1 MNYYISVTAF
11 QSIVL
16 FIAVFFIGAR
26 RMKKR
31 GKIGDFFNRKSIK
44 LGLLLISALLI
55 ATTST
60 NVYYG
65 LLQEQSIGVV
75 EAKVHFTAGDDSTA
89 AGYNPGLNENYCRLS
104 LNAYANVTLYYEQAV
119 NITNTD
125 TIAHD
130 IRLRHVAI
138 GPVSGTDSIENFTQI
153 DFKLVDKA
161 GTVQRTLT
169 YTTVPVD
176 TWVPPGAPTAYITLP
191 ALTEWTMQIETN
203 AAPGAK
209 VVSCWIEIAVDV
221 DE

>member
-1 MNYYISVTAF
+1 
-11 QSIVL
+11 
-16 FIAVFFIGAR
+16 
-26 RMKKR
+26 MKKR

-44 LGLLLISALLI
+44 LGLLLISAILI

-65 LLQEQSIGVV
+65 LLQEQSIGIV
-75 EAKVHFTAGDDSTA
+75 EAKVHFKAGDDSPA
-89 AGYNPGLNENYCRLS
+89 AGYTPGLNETYCKLT

-125 TIAHD
+125 IAAHD

-138 GPVSGTDSIENFTQI
+138 GPNDNSVGNFTQI
-153 DFKLVDKA
+153 DFKLVDRA
-161 GTVQRTLT
+161 GNVQRTLT
-169 YTTVPVD
+169 YTTTVD
-176 TWVPPGAPTAYITLP
+176 TWNTPATTAYITVP
-191 ALTEWTMQIETN
+191 ALTEWTMQIETK

-209 VVSCWIEIAVDV
+209 VVSCWIEIAIDV

>member
-1 MNYYISVTAF
+1 
-11 QSIVL
+11 
-16 FIAVFFIGAR
+16 
-26 RMKKR
+26 MKKR
-31 GKIGDFFNRKSIK
+31 GKIGEFFNRKSIK

-65 LLQEQSIGVV
+65 LLQESSVGIV

-89 AGYNPGLNENYCRLS
+89 AGYTPGANETYCRLS

-125 TIAHD
+125 TAAHD
-130 IRLRHVAI
+130 IRLRPVTISPISGNVAV
-138 GPVSGTDSIENFTQI
+138 GNFTQI
-153 DFKLVDKA
+153 DFKIVDKS

-169 YTTVPVD
+169 YTTTGD
-176 TWVPPGAPTAYITLP
+176 TWDAVTSTAYVTLP
-191 ALTEWTMQIETN
+191 SSTEWTIQVETR
-203 AAPGAK
+203 AAPGANK
-209 VVSCWIEIAVDV
+209 VSCWIEIAIDV

>member
-1 MNYYISVTAF
+1 
-11 QSIVL
+11 
-16 FIAVFFIGAR
+16 
-26 RMKKR
+26 MKKR

-65 LLQEQSIGVV
+65 LLQENQIGVV

-89 AGYNPGLNENYCRLS
+89 AGYSPGLNETYCKLS

-125 TIAHD
+125 TAAHD

-138 GPVSGTDSIENFTQI
+138 GPTSGTESVGNFTQI
-153 DFKLVDKA
+153 DFKLVDVS

-169 YTTVPVD
+169 YTTTGD
-176 TWVPPGAPTAYITLP
+176 TWNTPPTTAYITLP
-191 ALTEWTMQIETN
+191 ASTEWTMQIETR
-203 AAPGAK
+203 AAPGAN
-209 VVSCWIEIAVDV
+209 VVSCWIEIAIDV

>member
-1 MNYYISVTAF
+1 
-11 QSIVL
+11 
-16 FIAVFFIGAR
+16 
-26 RMKKR
+26 MKKR

-65 LLQEQSIGVV
+65 LLQENTIGVV
-75 EAKVHFTAGDDSTA
+75 EAKVHFKAGDDSTA
-89 AGYNPGLNENYCRLS
+89 AGYTAGLNETYCKLT

-125 TIAHD
+125 IATHD

-138 GPVSGTDSIENFTQI
+138 GPASGTESVGNFTQI

-169 YTTVPVD
+169 YTTTGDNWDAMPA
-176 TWVPPGAPTAYITLP
+176 TTAYITLP
-191 ALTEWTMQIETN
+191 ATTEWTMQIETH

-209 VVSCWIEIAVDV
+209 VVSCWIEIAIDV

>member
-1 MNYYISVTAF
+1 
-11 QSIVL
+11 
-16 FIAVFFIGAR
+16 
-26 RMKKR
+26 MKKR

-65 LLQEQSIGVV
+65 LLQEQSIGIV
-75 EAKVHFTAGDDSTA
+75 EAMVHFTDGDDSTA
-89 AGYNPGLNENYCRLS
+89 AGYTAGLNETYCKLS

-125 TIAHD
+125 VAAHD
-130 IRLRHVAI
+130 IRLRHVGI
-138 GPVSGTDSIENFTQI
+138 GPNDDSVENFTRI
-153 DFKLVDKA
+153 DFKLVDRA

-169 YTTVPVD
+169 YTTSPVD
-176 TWVPPGAPTAYITLP
+176 TWNTPAPTAYITLP
-191 ALTEWTMQIETN
+191 ATTEWTLQIETH

-209 VVSCWIEIAVDV
+209 VVSCWLEIAVDV
-221 DE
+221 D

>member
-1 MNYYISVTAF
+1 
-11 QSIVL
+11 
-16 FIAVFFIGAR
+16 
-26 RMKKR
+26 MKKR

-44 LGLLLISALLI
+44 LGLLLISAILI

-65 LLQEQSIGVV
+65 LLQESSIGVV
-75 EAKVHFTAGDDSTA
+75 EAKVHFKAGDDSAA
-89 AGYNPGLNENYCRLS
+89 AGYTPGLNETYCKLT

-125 TIAHD
+125 AAAHD

-138 GPVSGTDSIENFTQI
+138 GPNDDSVGNFTQI
-153 DFKLVDKA
+153 DFKLVDVS

-169 YTTVPVD
+169 YTTTID
-176 TWVPPGAPTAYITLP
+176 TWNTPAPTAYITLP
-191 ALTEWTMQIETN
+191 ASTEWTLQIETH

-209 VVSCWIEIAVDV
+209 VVSCWLEIAIDV

>member
-1 MNYYISVTAF
+1 
-11 QSIVL
+11 
-16 FIAVFFIGAR
+16 
-26 RMKKR
+26 MKKR

-65 LLQEQSIGVV
+65 LLQEQSIGIV

-89 AGYNPGLNENYCRLS
+89 AGYTPGLNETYCKLS

-125 TIAHD
+125 AAAHD

-138 GPVSGTDSIENFTQI
+138 GPATGTESVGNFTQI
-153 DFKLVDKA
+153 DFKLVDKV
-161 GTVQRTLT
+161 GVVQRTLS
-169 YTTVPVD
+169 YTTTGDIWNTPA
-176 TWVPPGAPTAYITLP
+176 TTAYSTLP
-191 ALTEWTMQIETN
+191 ATTDWTIQIETH
-203 AAPGAK
+203 AAPGANL
-209 VVSCWIEIAVDV
+209 VNCWIEIAIDV

>member
-1 MNYYISVTAF
+1 
-11 QSIVL
+11 
-16 FIAVFFIGAR
+16 
-26 RMKKR
+26 MKKR
-31 GKIGDFFNRKSIK
+31 GRIGDFFNRKSIK

-89 AGYNPGLNENYCRLS
+89 AGYTPGLNETYCRLS
-104 LNAYANVTLYYEQAV
+104 LNAYANVTLYYDQAV

-125 TIAHD
+125 AAAHD
-130 IRLRHVAI
+130 IRLRHVAV
-138 GPVSGTDSIENFTQI
+138 GPADGTPSNGNFTQI
-153 DFKLVDKA
+153 DFKLVDVS

-169 YTTVPVD
+169 YTTTGD
-176 TWVPPGAPTAYITLP
+176 NWNPPGAPTAYITLP
-191 ALTEWTMQIETN
+191 AATEWTMQIETN

-209 VVSCWIEIAVDV
+209 VVNCWIEIAIDV

>member
-1 MNYYISVTAF
+1 
-11 QSIVL
+11 
-16 FIAVFFIGAR
+16 
-26 RMKKR
+26 MKKR
-31 GKIGDFFNRKSIK
+31 GRIADFFNRKSIK
-44 LGLLLISALLI
+44 LGLLMISALLI

-65 LLQEQSIGVV
+65 LLQENTIGIV
-75 EAKVHFTAGDDSTA
+75 EAKVHFTAGEDSTA
-89 AGYNPGLNENYCRLS
+89 AQYDAGTNETYCRLS
-104 LNAYANVTLYYEQAV
+104 FNAYANVTLYYEQAV

-125 TIAHD
+125 TAAHD

-138 GPVSGTDSIENFTQI
+138 GPTSGSNSVGNFTSI
-153 DFKLVDKA
+153 LFKVVDKA

-169 YTTVPVD
+169 YTTTGD
-176 TWVPPGAPTAYITLP
+176 TWNTPGAPTAYISLP
-191 ALTEWTMQIETN
+191 ASTEWTIQVETR

>member
-1 MNYYISVTAF
+1 
-11 QSIVL
+11 
-16 FIAVFFIGAR
+16 
-26 RMKKR
+26 MKKR

-44 LGLLLISALLI
+44 LGLLLISAILI

-89 AGYNPGLNENYCRLS
+89 AGYTPGLNETYCRLS

-125 TIAHD
+125 TAAHD

-138 GPVSGTDSIENFTQI
+138 GPISGDESVGNFTQI

-161 GTVQRTLT
+161 GNVLRTLT
-169 YTTVPVD
+169 YTTTGDNWNTPA
-176 TWVPPGAPTAYITLP
+176 GPTLYSTLP
-191 ALTEWTMQIETN
+191 ASTDWTMQIETH
-203 AAPGAK
+203 AAPGANL
-209 VVSCWIEIAVDV
+209 VSCWIEIAVDV

>member
-1 MNYYISVTAF
+1 
-11 QSIVL
+11 
-16 FIAVFFIGAR
+16 
-26 RMKKR
+26 MKKR

-65 LLQEQSIGVV
+65 LLQESSIGVV

-89 AGYNPGLNENYCRLS
+89 AGYSPGLNETYCKLT

-125 TIAHD
+125 AAPHD

-138 GPVSGTDSIENFTQI
+138 GPNDDSVGNFTQI
-153 DFKLVDKA
+153 DFILVDKA
-161 GTVQRTLT
+161 GTAQRTLT
-169 YTTVPVD
+169 YTTAGD
-176 TWVPPGAPTAYITLP
+176 TWVTPATTAYITLP
-191 ALTEWTMQIETN
+191 STTEWTMQIETH
-203 AAPGAK
+203 AAPGANI
-209 VVSCWIEIAVDV
+209 VSCWIEIAVDV
-221 DE
+221 NE

>member
-1 MNYYISVTAF
+1 
-11 QSIVL
+11 
-16 FIAVFFIGAR
+16 
-26 RMKKR
+26 MKKR

-65 LLQEQSIGVV
+65 LLQEQSIGIV
-75 EAKVHFTAGDDSTA
+75 EAKVHFTDGDDSTA
-89 AGYNPGLNENYCRLS
+89 AGYTPGLNETYCKLS
-104 LNAYANVTLYYEQAV
+104 LNAYANVTLYYDQAV

-125 TIAHD
+125 ATAHD
-130 IRLRHVAI
+130 IRLRHVAV
-138 GPVSGTDSIENFTQI
+138 GPNDNTVGNFTQI

-169 YTTVPVD
+169 YTTTGD
-176 TWVPPGAPTAYITLP
+176 TWNPPGAPTAYISLP
-191 ALTEWTMQIETN
+191 AATEWTMQIETH

-209 VVSCWIEIAVDV
+209 VVNCWIEIAIDV

>member
-1 MNYYISVTAF
+1 
-11 QSIVL
+11 
-16 FIAVFFIGAR
+16 
-26 RMKKR
+26 MKKR

-65 LLQEQSIGVV
+65 LLQESSIGVV

-89 AGYNPGLNENYCRLS
+89 AGYSPGLNETYCKLT

-125 TIAHD
+125 AAPHD

-138 GPVSGTDSIENFTQI
+138 GPNDDSVGNFTQI
-153 DFKLVDKA
+153 DFILVDKA
-161 GTVQRTLT
+161 GTAQRTLT
-169 YTTVPVD
+169 YTTAGD
-176 TWVPPGAPTAYITLP
+176 TWVTPATTAYITLP
-191 ALTEWTMQIETN
+191 STTEWTMQIETH

-209 VVSCWIEIAVDV
+209 VVSCWLEIAIDV

>member
-1 MNYYISVTAF
+1 
-11 QSIVL
+11 
-16 FIAVFFIGAR
+16 
-26 RMKKR
+26 MKKR

-65 LLQEQSIGVV
+65 LLQESSIGVV

-89 AGYNPGLNENYCRLS
+89 AGYSPGLNETYCSLT

-125 TIAHD
+125 TTAHD
-130 IRLRHVAI
+130 IRLRPIAI
-138 GPVSGTDSIENFTQI
+138 GPVSGTDSVGNFTQI
-153 DFKLVDKA
+153 DFKLVDVS

-169 YTTVPVD
+169 YTTTGD
-176 TWVPPGAPTAYITLP
+176 TWNPPATTAYITMP

-209 VVSCWIEIAVDV
+209 VVSCWIEIAIDV

>member
-1 MNYYISVTAF
+1 
-11 QSIVL
+11 
-16 FIAVFFIGAR
+16 
-26 RMKKR
+26 MKKR

-44 LGLLLISALLI
+44 LGLLLISAILI

-60 NVYYG
+60 DVYYG
-65 LLQEQSIGVV
+65 LLQESSIGVV
-75 EAKVHFTAGDDSTA
+75 EAKVHFKAGDDSAA
-89 AGYNPGLNENYCRLS
+89 AGYTPGLNETYCKLT

-125 TIAHD
+125 IVTHE

-138 GPVSGTDSIENFTQI
+138 GPASGTESVGNFTQI

-169 YTTVPVD
+169 YTTTGDDWDAMPS
-176 TWVPPGAPTAYITLP
+176 PTLYITLP
-191 ALTEWTMQIETN
+191 ATTEWTMQIETH

-209 VVSCWIEIAVDV
+209 VVSCWIEIAIDV

>member
-1 MNYYISVTAF
+1 
-11 QSIVL
+11 
-16 FIAVFFIGAR
+16 
-26 RMKKR
+26 MKKR

-65 LLQEQSIGVV
+65 LLQEQSIGIV
-75 EAKVHFTAGDDSTA
+75 EAKVHFTDGDDSTA
-89 AGYNPGLNENYCRLS
+89 AGYTAGLNETYCRLS

-125 TIAHD
+125 VAAHD
-130 IRLRHVAI
+130 IRLRHIAI
-138 GPVSGTDSIENFTQI
+138 GPNDDSVGNFTQI
-153 DFKLVDKA
+153 DFKLVDVS

-169 YTTVPVD
+169 YTTTGD
-176 TWVPPGAPTAYITLP
+176 TWNTPATTAYITLP
-191 ALTEWTMQIETN
+191 ATTEWTLQIETH

-209 VVSCWIEIAVDV
+209 FVSCWLEIAVDV
-221 DE
+221 D